1 MPFSSGLTTLLEVEA
16 NSLKRHKLD
25 GIGFPS
31 MNKCRVD
38 TFLLELSD
46 GTAANDQKIGDG
58 LIKLSGSS
66 VHVLNAISNHLYNRF
81 TLHTYRCHYSNKTIS
96 FELLTLVDNSTYV
109 RQRHCRL
116 SLPENDRE
124 L

>member
-1 MPFSSGLTTLLEVEA
+1 
-16 NSLKRHKLD
+16 
-25 GIGFPS
+25 

-96 FELLTLVDNSTYV
+96 FELLTLVDNSTWCNDV
-109 RQRHCRL
+109 LQLACQLEKVAADESTL
-116 SLPENDRE
+116 SSIFLHTGSPPSN
-124 L
+124 